1 MRPRSS
7 YMFVDS
13 SAWYALVNARDKNHL
28 AAKRFLEAGHRLLT
42 TNFVIDETIT
52 LVLVRK
58 GYQAAVDLGEQL
70 WSEEQAR
77 IVWLSRADQR
87 AAWQLFK
94 RYSDKDFSFTD
105 CTSFVV
111 MERLEL
117 THAFAFDENFS
128 QTGQFVCVP
137 HRR

>member
-1 MRPRSS
+1 M
-7 YMFVDS
+7 
-13 SAWYALVNARDKNHL
+13 

-94 RYSDKDFSFTD
+94 RYSDKEFSFTD

-111 MERLEL
+111 MERLGL
-117 THAFAFDENFS
+117 THAFAFDEHFD
-128 QTGQFVCVP
+128 QTGQFVRVP
-137 HRR
+137 R

>member
-1 MRPRSS
+1 MTPRSA
-7 YMFVDS
+7 YIFVDS
-13 SAWYALVNARDKNHL
+13 SAWYALVNTRDKNHL
-28 AAKRFLEAGHRLLT
+28 AAKRFLDAGHRLLT

-58 GYQAAVDLGEQL
+58 GYQAALDLGEQL
-70 WSEEQAR
+70 WSEEQAC

-94 RYSDKDFSFTD
+94 RYSDKEFSFTD

-111 MERLEL
+111 MERLGL
-117 THAFAFDENFS
+117 THAFVFDEDFS

-137 HRR
+137 

>member
-1 MRPRSS
+1 MKPRSP
-7 YMFVDS
+7 YIFVDS

-94 RYSDKDFSFTD
+94 RYSDKEFSFTD

-117 THAFAFDENFS
+117 THAFAFDEHFD
-128 QTGQFVCVP
+128 QTGQFVRVP
-137 HRR
+137 R

>member
-28 AAKRFLEAGHRLLT
+28 AAKRFLNVGHRLLT
-42 TNFVIDETIT
+42 TNFVIGETIT

-94 RYSDKDFSFTD
+94 RYSDKDFNFTD

>member
-1 MRPRSS
+1 MKPRSP
-7 YMFVDS
+7 YIFVDS

-77 IVWLSRADQR
+77 IVWLSR
-87 AAWQLFK
+87 
-94 RYSDKDFSFTD
+94 TD
-105 CTSFVV
+105 
-111 MERLEL
+111 
-117 THAFAFDENFS
+117 
-128 QTGQFVCVP
+128 
-137 HRR
+137 

>member
-1 MRPRSS
+1 MRPRSA
-7 YMFVDS
+7 YIFVDS
-13 SAWYALVNARDKNHL
+13 SAWYALVNTRDKNHL
-28 AAKRFLEAGHRLLT
+28 AAKRFLEAGYRLLT

-58 GYQAAVDLGEQL
+58 GYQAAVALGEQL

-87 AAWQLFK
+87 VAWQLFK
-94 RYSDKDFSFTD
+94 RYSDKKFSFTD

-111 MERLEL
+111 MERLGL
-117 THAFAFDENFS
+117 THAFAFDEHFD
-128 QTGQFVCVP
+128 QIGQFVQVP
-137 HRR
+137 R

>member
-1 MRPRSS
+1 MGPRSS
-7 YMFVDS
+7 YIFVDS

-28 AAKRFLEAGHRLLT
+28 AAKRFLDAGHRLLT

-52 LVLVRK
+52 LALVRK

-94 RYSDKDFSFTD
+94 RYSDKEFSFTD

-111 MERLEL
+111 MERLGL
-117 THAFAFDENFS
+117 THAFAFDEHFD
-128 QTGQFVCVP
+128 QTGQFVRVP
-137 HRR
+137 R

>member
-1 MRPRSS
+1 MRPRSA
-7 YMFVDS
+7 YIFVDS

-28 AAKRFLEAGHRLLT
+28 AAKRFLEASHRLLT

-58 GYQAAVDLGEQL
+58 GYQAAVDPGEQL

-87 AAWQLFK
+87 AAWRLFK
-94 RYSDKDFSFTD
+94 RYSDKRFSFTD

-111 MERLEL
+111 MERLGL
-117 THAFAFDENFS
+117 TQAFAFDEHFS
-128 QTGQFVCVP
+128 QTGQFIYVP
-137 HRR
+137 

>member
-1 MRPRSS
+1 MRPRSA

-13 SAWYALVNARDKNHL
+13 SAWYALVNAHDKNHL
-28 AAKRFLEAGHRLLT
+28 AAKRFLEASHRLLT
-42 TNFVIDETIT
+42 TNFVIDETVT

-70 WSEEQAR
+70 WSEEQAH

-87 AAWQLFK
+87 AAWRLFK
-94 RYSDKDFSFTD
+94 RYSDKRFSFTD

-111 MERLEL
+111 MERLGL
-117 THAFAFDENFS
+117 THAFAFDEHFD
-128 QTGQFVCVP
+128 QTGQFVRIP
-137 HRR
+137 R

>member
-1 MRPRSS
+1 MKPRSP
-7 YMFVDS
+7 YIFVDS

-77 IVWLSRADQR
+77 IVWLSRTDQR

-94 RYSDKDFSFTD
+94 RYSDKEFSFTD

-117 THAFAFDENFS
+117 THAFAFDEHFD
-128 QTGQFVCVP
+128 QTGQFVRVP
-137 HRR
+137 R

>member
-1 MRPRSS
+1 MRPRNA
-7 YMFVDS
+7 YVFVDS
-13 SAWYALVNARDKNHL
+13 SAWYALGNARDKNHL
-28 AAKRFLEAGHRLLT
+28 AAKRFLDAGHRLLT

-94 RYSDKDFSFTD
+94 RYSDKEFSFTD
-105 CTSFVV
+105 CTGFVL
-111 MERLEL
+111 MERLGL
-117 THAFAFDENFS
+117 THAFAFDEHFD
-128 QTGQFVCVP
+128 QTGQFARVP
-137 HRR
+137 R

>member
-1 MRPRSS
+1 MRPRSA
-7 YMFVDS
+7 YVFVDS
-13 SAWYALVNARDKNHL
+13 SAWYALGNARDKNHL
-28 AAKRFLEAGHRLLT
+28 AAKRFLDAGHRLLT

-94 RYSDKDFSFTD
+94 RYSDKEFSFTD

-128 QTGQFVCVP
+128 QTGQFVCAP

>member
-1 MRPRSS
+1 MRSRSS
-7 YMFVDS
+7 YIIFVDS

-94 RYSDKDFSFTD
+94 RYSDKEFGFTD

-111 MERLEL
+111 MERLGL
-117 THAFAFDENFS
+117 THAFAFDEHFD
-128 QTGQFVCVP
+128 QIGQFVRVP
-137 HRR
+137 R

>member
-1 MRPRSS
+1 MRPRSA
-7 YMFVDS
+7 YIFVDS

-28 AAKRFLEAGHRLLT
+28 AAKRFLEASHRLLT

-94 RYSDKDFSFTD
+94 RYSDKEFSFTD

-111 MERLEL
+111 MERLGL
-117 THAFAFDENFS
+117 AHAFAFYEHFS

>member
-1 MRPRSS
+1 MKPRSP
-7 YMFVDS
+7 YIFVDS

-77 IVWLSRADQR
+77 IVWLSRTDQR

-94 RYSDKDFSFTD
+94 RYSDKEFSFTD

-117 THAFAFDENFS
+117 THAFAFDEHFD
-128 QTGQFVCVP
+128 QTRQFVRVP
-137 HRR
+137 R